1 MSFDTPLV
9 RADRI
14 SKSYEGV
21 RALRDVSFELRAGEV
36 HALVGENGA
45 GKSTLIKTITGAIQA
60 DEGTIFVRDQP
71 VHDHSPRRA
80 KELGI
85 AAIYQQPAL
94 FPALSVSEN
103 LALGLEEQSFWTRVN
118 WPARRRRA
126 RKLLERVGA
135 NIAPEAEA
143 GKLSMPEQQLVEIAR
158 AIGAD
163 ARVLL
168 MDEPTASLSDRE
180 TENLYGVIR
189 QLRQQEVGIIY
200 ISHRLEELTKIA
212 DRVTV
217 LRDGQVIETRS
228 MAGVAREELIRLMV
242 GRELATVFPKRA
254 TAPGDVALELRNLC
268 CEAAGV
274 RNANLTV
281 RAGEI
286 VGIAGLVG
294 SGRTELARTIFGLTP
309 ADSGEIRLKGRPVQI
324 GNAADAIACGLAYVP
339 EDRRRHGVIP
349 DLPISSNVTLAI
361 LSKLSRGG
369 SIDFAEETRIAS
381 EYLRRLRI
389 KASSLHA
396 SVGTLSGGNQQKVAL
411 SRWLAANP
419 SVLILDEPTQGID
432 IGAKA
437 EIHAL
442 IGDLA
447 GQGMAVRSEEHTSEL
462 QSPVHLVCRL
472 LLESYGDHR
481 DLHSFPTRRSSD
493 LSLHASVGTLSGG
506 NQQKVAL
513 SRWLAANPSVLILDE
528 PTQGIDIGAKAEI
541 HALIG
546 DLAGQGMAV

>member
-1 MSFDTPLV
+1 MSFDTSLV

-14 SKSYEGV
+14 NKSYEGV
-21 RALRDVSFELRAGEV
+21 RALRDVSFELWAGEV

-45 GKSTLIKTITGAIQA
+45 GKSTLIKTITGAIRP
-60 DEGTIFVRDQP
+60 DKGTIFVRDQP

-103 LALGLEEQSFWTRVN
+103 LALGLEEQTFWTRVH
-118 WPARRRRA
+118 WPARRKRA
-126 RKLLERVGA
+126 RKLLARVGA

-143 GKLSMPEQQLVEIAR
+143 GTLSMPEQQLVEIAR

-163 ARVLL
+163 ARVLI

-180 TENLYGVIR
+180 TDNLYGVIR
-189 QLRQQEVGIIY
+189 QLRQQGVGIIY

-228 MAGVAREELIRLMV
+228 MAGIRREELIRLMV

-254 TAPGDVALELRNLC
+254 TAPSNVALELRNLS
-268 CEAAGV
+268 CETAGV
-274 RNANLTV
+274 RNVDLTV

-286 VGIAGLVG
+286 VGLAGLVG

-309 ADSGEIRLKGRPVQI
+309 ADSGEIRLKGKAIEI
-324 GNAADAIACGLAYVP
+324 GNAADAIASGLAYVP
-339 EDRRRHGVIP
+339 EDRRKHGVIP
-349 DLPISSNVTLAI
+349 ELPISCNVTLAI
-361 LSKLSRGG
+361 LSRLSRGG
-369 SIDFAEETRIAS
+369 SIDFAQETRIAS

-389 KASSLHA
+389 KAPSLHT

-447 GQGMAVRSEEHTSEL
+447 AQGMAVLMISSEL
-462 QSPVHLVCRL
+462 PEILGMSDRIAVMHAGRVVGVLDRAEATQEKILNLALGHSAQNDPL
-472 LLESYGDHR
+472 LRE
-481 DLHSFPTRRSSD
+481 
-493 LSLHASVGTLSGG
+493 
-506 NQQKVAL
+506 
-513 SRWLAANPSVLILDE
+513 PS
-528 PTQGIDIGAKAEI
+528 Q
-541 HALIG
+541 
-546 DLAGQGMAV
+546 